1 MLRKLFVD
9 MLLKSDFHLFTKVAY
24 NIGYTDA
31 LKDVAKIAH
40 DAKYP
45 EYLEEDLINFLIDKG
60 VKV

>member
-1 MLRKLFVD
+1 